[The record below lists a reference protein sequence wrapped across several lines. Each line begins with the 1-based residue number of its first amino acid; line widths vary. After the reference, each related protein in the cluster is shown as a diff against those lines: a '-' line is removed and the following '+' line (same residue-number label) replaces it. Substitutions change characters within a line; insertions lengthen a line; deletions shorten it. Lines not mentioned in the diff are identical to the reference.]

1 MDTPDE
7 AVAPNDPLARAEAA
21 YTAGDFAGVREQ
33 TRSLRAAADPE
44 VAKQARALE
53 TRVAIDPW
61 CWAVLG
67 AALALFCA
75 IVVTYAH

>member
-7 AVAPNDPLARAEAA
+7 AAPNDPLTQAEAA

-33 TRSLRAAADPE
+33 MHSLRAAADPD
-44 VAKQARALE
+44 VAKRARVLE
-53 TRVAIDPW
+53 ARVAIDPW
-61 CWAVLG
+61 IWAVLG

-75 IVVTYAH
+75 IVVAYAH